1 MTTQVSPGHLGL
13 PPPLK
18 LDLVDAGRAVG
29 WISSHGVG
37 FRGFADEVE
46 AAHAAWVAYRT
57 LSRRLARR
65 YGTRPIPVD
74 IEPVALQRRGA
85 DEVILAGGRKIATL
99 IRPGPQSPTGP
110 DSFGFELAI
119 PLVTDELGMRSKA
132 YFIYRTL
139 RKAGTR
145 WALWE
150 SAPAAEPLP
159 RPASP
164 AVAGTDEPTAD
175 LAGSVEDSVPEEI
188 DTANHQRGGYSD
200 VTQHSGQRPW
210 WLRALPW
217 RRAGRLGR
225 GASGRAARV

>member
-1 MTTQVSPGHLGL
+1 MSTHVLPNHLGL
-13 PPPLK
+13 PPPLR
-18 LDLVDAGRAVG
+18 LDLTDAGRAVG
-29 WISSHGVG
+29 WISGHGVG

-110 DSFGFELAI
+110 DSFGFEIEI

-150 SAPAAEPLP
+150 SASAAEPSP

-164 AVAGTDEPTAD
+164 AVPETDTATAGVAST
-175 LAGSVEDSVPEEI
+175 VEDSVPEGG
-188 DTANHQRGGYSD
+188 DTSNHQRGGYSD

-217 RRAGRLGR
+217 RRAGGLGR
-225 GASGRAARV
+225 RASGRAPRV

>member
-1 MTTQVSPGHLGL
+1 MSTHILPNHLGL

-18 LDLVDAGRAVG
+18 LDLIDADRAVG
-29 WISSHGVG
+29 WIAGQAVG
-37 FRGFADEVE
+37 FRGFANEVE

-74 IEPVALQRRGA
+74 IEPVALQRHGE

-99 IRPGPQSPTGP
+99 VRPGPYSPTGP
-110 DSFGFELAI
+110 DSFGFEIVI
-119 PLVTDELGMRSKA
+119 PQVADELRMRAKA

-150 SAPAAEPLP
+150 SAAAAEPLP
-159 RPASP
+159 RSASP
-164 AVAGTDEPTAD
+164 AVSGTDDAD
-175 LAGSVEDSVPEEI
+175 VARTVEGSVPDGI
-188 DTANHQRGGYSD
+188 DAANHQRGGYSD

-210 WLRALPW
+210 WLRAVPW
-217 RRAGRLGR
+217 RRAGGLGR
-225 GASGRAARV
+225 RASGRAPRV

>member
-1 MTTQVSPGHLGL
+1 MSTHVLPNHLGL

-18 LDLVDAGRAVG
+18 LDLMDAGRAVG
-29 WISSHGVG
+29 WISGHGVG

-57 LSRRLARR
+57 LSHRLARR

-74 IEPVALQRRGA
+74 IEPVALQRRGT

-99 IRPGPQSPTGP
+99 VRPGPQSPTGP
-110 DSFGFELAI
+110 DSFGFEIAI

-150 SAPAAEPLP
+150 SATAGVAG
-159 RPASP
+159 
-164 AVAGTDEPTAD
+164 AVA
-175 LAGSVEDSVPEEI
+175 DSVSEGI

-200 VTQHSGQRPW
+200 VTQRSGQRPW
-210 WLRALPW
+210 WLRAVPW
-217 RRAGRLGR
+217 RRARGLGR
-225 GASGRAARV
+225 RASGRAPRV

>member
-1 MTTQVSPGHLGL
+1 MSTQLSPDLVGL
-13 PPPLK
+13 PPPLTF
-18 LDLVDAGRAVG
+18 DLTDANRTVG
-29 WISSHGVG
+29 WLSGNRVG

-65 YGTRPIPVD
+65 YATRPIPVA
-74 IEPVALQRRGA
+74 IEPIALQRRG
-85 DEVILAGGRKIATL
+85 DEDVILASGRVIATL
-99 IRPGPQSPTGP
+99 VRPGPESLAGP

-119 PLVTDELGMRSKA
+119 PQVTDELGMRSKA

-150 SAPAAEPLP
+150 PATTAVESRDAAP
-159 RPASP
+159 
-164 AVAGTDEPTAD
+164 DETNTAH
-175 LAGSVEDSVPEEI
+175 
-188 DTANHQRGGYSD
+188 HQRGGYRD

-210 WLRALPW
+210 WLRAVPW

-225 GASGRAARV
+225 GTGRRPARV

>member
-1 MTTQVSPGHLGL
+1 MSTHALPNHLGL
-13 PPPLK
+13 PPPLE
-18 LDLVDAGRAVG
+18 LDLMDAGRAVG
-29 WISSHGVG
+29 WISGHGVG
-37 FRGFADEVE
+37 FRGFAGEVE

-99 IRPGPQSPTGP
+99 IRPGPHSPTGP
-110 DSFGFELAI
+110 DSFGFEIAI

-139 RKAGTR
+139 RKAGIR

-150 SAPAAEPLP
+150 SAGAGEPLP
-159 RPASP
+159 RPASAAVP
-164 AVAGTDEPTAD
+164 EMDEATAGVAGT
-175 LAGSVEDSVPEEI
+175 VEDSVPEGS
-188 DTANHQRGGYSD
+188 DTVNHHRGGYSD

-210 WLRALPW
+210 WLRAVPW
-217 RRAGRLGR
+217 RRTRGLGR
-225 GASGRAARV
+225 RTSGRAAGV